1 MGVSLIP
8 TGTFI
13 VISTVGRLFG
23 TIMLSIMGAF
33 AGNGQYTFLIII
45 LVVGVAIFV
54 MAYYY
59 HYKILALLKKRKA

>member
-13 VISTVGRLFG
+13 IISTAGRIFG

-33 AGNGQYTFLIII
+33 ASNGQYTFLTVI
-45 LVVGVAIFV
+45 LVIGVVIFIT
-54 MAYYY
+54 AYYY
-59 HYKILALLKKRKA
+59 HDKLIEILKKRKA